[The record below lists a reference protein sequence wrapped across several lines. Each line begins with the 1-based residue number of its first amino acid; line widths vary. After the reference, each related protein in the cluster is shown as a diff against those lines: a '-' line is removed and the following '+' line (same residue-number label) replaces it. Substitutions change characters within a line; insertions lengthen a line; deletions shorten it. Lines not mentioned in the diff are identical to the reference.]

1 MGKEEE
7 EGVGK
12 ETEQVHGHGMPE
24 LVQPFHRAFFLFY
37 FSHCSPSLWR
47 TIGRNFSLHSSSPLL
62 TNILPQKM

>member
-47 TIGRNFSLHSSSPLL
+47 TIGRNF
-62 TNILPQKM
+62 